1 MVACWHFRFVCESF
15 GKLRDLEGARI
26 LIVMLLFVDS
36 ESGNMNADELNRRVD
51 VEETME
57 MKMMMGIA
65 LINGK

>member
-1 MVACWHFRFVCESF
+1 
-15 GKLRDLEGARI
+15 LRDLEGARI